1 MAVNAGALISPRA
14 YSELA
19 MRMEERGDQRS
30 VRRSRA
36 HRGID
41 TAVLWRLGALR
52 YETEGTA
59 RRDAVS
65 PQEYWDASHVHAP
78 APVSVTGQWEHRR
91 SRELRLEGPSDGL
104 GHHPGAGK
112 LIASVHLTP
121 GLPADAPMVLI
132 VHGYAVPVPLWDALQ
147 ARALRARGAHSM
159 FVDLPFHL
167 RRRAPGK
174 RSGDGFF
181 GSDPE
186 RIRANVRQ
194 SVEDAAALIAWARQE
209 ITPTISVMGVSLG
222 GLIAAL
228 LAAQLELDSVVAVAP
243 LCDPPMTFLEH
254 MPRQLARRM
263 RLSPTS
269 GGAWGDDRAQAR
281 AMLDGALAPLVLR
294 NLLPRTPPEN
304 ITLVRPELDCIVGPE
319 PIAALAAAWG
329 VELWDYPY
337 GHITVMNAPG
347 IGARIRDRLLDTN
360 RFRADEPPAVAA
372 AG

>member
-14 YSELA
+14 YAELA

-112 LIASVHLTP
+112 LIANVHLTP

-147 ARALRARGAHSM
+147 ARTLRARGAHTM

-167 RRRAPGK
+167 RRRVPSK
-174 RSGDGFF
+174 HSGDGFF

-209 ITPTISVMGVSLG
+209 VTPTIAVMGVSLG

-254 MPRQLARRM
+254 MPRQLARRLG
-263 RLSPTS
+263 LSPTS

-281 AMLDGALAPLVLR
+281 AMLDGSLAPLVLR
-294 NLLPRTPPEN
+294 NLVPRTPPDN

-329 VELWDYPY
+329 AELWDYPY

-360 RFRADEPPAVAA
+360 RFRADEPAGVAA